1 MLVLGCLAWVI
12 DIKGCAKGFIPFR
25 AMGMNALAAF
35 VLSGVLAKTLSL
47 FGFSPSN
54 NEYVSLAYALIF
66 AFVIFCIQWV
76 LYKKNIIIKL

>member
-1 MLVLGCLAWVI
+1 
-12 DIKGCAKGFIPFR
+12 
-25 AMGMNALAAF
+25 MNYY
-35 VLSGVLAKTLSL
+35 VTG
-47 FGFSPSN
+47 